1 MFFKK
6 FLLEL
11 EDKSLYKHRRDW
23 EEEKERE
30 VEKQQEINLFYDEL
44 NSNISIATR
53 KIWFN
58 ENFQLK
64 KKKFIDL
71 SLIII
76 VVWLPNLLL

>member
-1 MFFKK
+1 MRGR
-6 FLLEL
+6 E
-11 EDKSLYKHRRDW
+11 R
-23 EEEKERE
+23 ERE
-30 VEKQQEINLFYDEL
+30 VEKQQQEINLFYDEL